1 MIQAYLGFFGGG
13 GLGQL
18 AYSSSAKL
26 LIVTLV
32 GLLKVLLGLTKRTS
46 YSSSSIFV
54 GSIGNVTMLIITIHV
69 VVVVGELSFSWGI
82 FGHETPTLLHLCD
95 PRRLLLIGISL
106 MPPTIVYLLS
116 LVRPN
121 PLLEPSPIYLNF
133 VSKFFSII

>member
-1 MIQAYLGFFGGG
+1 MIQAYLGFFFGG

-18 AYSSSAKL
+18 AYSSSTKL

-69 VVVVGELSFSWGI
+69 VVVIGELSFSWGI

-95 PRRLLLIGISL
+95 PRRLLLIGVSL
-106 MPPTIVYLLS
+106 MPPTIVNLLS

-121 PLLEPSPIYLNF
+121 PLLEPSPVYLNF